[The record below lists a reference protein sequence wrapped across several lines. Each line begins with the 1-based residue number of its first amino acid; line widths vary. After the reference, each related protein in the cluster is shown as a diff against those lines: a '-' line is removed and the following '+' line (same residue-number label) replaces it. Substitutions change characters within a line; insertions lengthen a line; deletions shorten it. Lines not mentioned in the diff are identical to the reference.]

1 LSSDVVVR
9 PATTA
14 ADIKRFIA
22 FPYALHRGDP
32 MWVPPLRM
40 EVRKL
45 LSRTKNPFLHRNQAE
60 YFIAFRKAA
69 GQAASHYRPS
79 RPPFRPPHLPTFR
92 EGGEKWEILGRIAA
106 IHNRAHNEAHDENVG
121 FFGFF
126 ECVDDQGVA
135 DALFAA
141 AGKWLKNRGLTA
153 IRGPTSFSTNDE
165 CGLLVDGFNTPP
177 TVMNP
182 HNPSYYVDLV
192 EQSGFSKAM
201 DLFQYHTVNPRL
213 PEKLIERVKKVLEHK
228 NITLR
233 TLDMK
238 HFDDEIEKIKEIY
251 NSAWEKNWGF
261 VPMSDDEIDHLA
273 AQLKPVVVPEL
284 VMFVEQEGRPIGF
297 AAVLPD
303 FNVALK
309 KNPSGRLFPGI
320 FKILLAAR
328 KIKRIRIFLLGLLK
342 EFRGIG
348 ADVVMYH
355 WIWDTGYRL
364 GHRWAEAG
372 WILEDN
378 VPMNNAIQRLG
389 FEHYKTLRIY
399 DRPL

>member
-1 LSSDVVVR
+1 MVVR
-9 PATTA
+9 PVESAT
-14 ADIKRFIA
+14 DLKRFIA

-45 LSRTKNPFLHRNQAE
+45 LSKKKNPFFKRNEAE
-60 YFIAFRKAA
+60 YFLATRRMD
-69 GQAASHYRPS
+69 GQAETHYRPS
-79 RPPFRPPHLPTFR
+79 RPPFRPSALPSSR
-92 EGGEKWEILGRIAA
+92 RDGEKWEILGRIAA
-106 IHNRAHNEAHDENVG
+106 IKNVAHNEAHEDTVG

-126 ECVDDQGVA
+126 ECVHDDAVA
-135 DALFAA
+135 LALLDR
-141 AGKWLKNRGLTA
+141 AGEWLASKGLTTM
-153 IRGPTSFSTNDE
+153 RGPTSFSTNDE

-177 TVMNP
+177 TIMNP
-182 HNPSYYVDLV
+182 HNPSYYVGLI
-192 EQSGFSKAM
+192 EHAGFSKAM
-201 DLFQYHTVNPRL
+201 DLYQYQTVNPRL
-213 PEKLIERVKKVLEHK
+213 PEKLVDRVKKVLEHK

-238 HFDDEIEKIKEIY
+238 HFDEEIERIKAIY

-273 AQLKPVVVPEL
+273 AQLKPVVEPEL
-284 VMFVEQEGRPIGF
+284 VMFVEQEGKPIGF

-303 FNVALK
+303 YNVALK
-309 KNPSGRLFPGI
+309 RNPSGRLFPGI
-320 FKILLAAR
+320 VKVLLAAR
-328 KIKRIRIFLLGLLK
+328 KIKRIRILLLGLLQ
-342 EFRGIG
+342 EYRGIG

-355 WIWDTGYRL
+355 WIWETGYRL

-372 WILEDN
+372 WILENN

>member
-1 LSSDVVVR
+1 MR
-9 PATTA
+9 PVESA
-14 ADIKRFIA
+14 ADLKRFIA

-45 LSRTKNPFLHRNQAE
+45 LSRSKNPFFQRNEAG
-60 YFIAFRKAA
+60 YFIAIRKAA
-69 GQAASHYRPS
+69 GQPESHYRPS
-79 RPPFRPPHLPTFR
+79 RPPFRPTSLPSFR
-92 EGGEKWEILGRIAA
+92 HAGERWEILGRIAA
-106 IHNRAHNEAHDENVG
+106 IQNRAHNEAHEDAVG

-126 ECVDDQGVA
+126 ESVEDPEVA
-135 DALFAA
+135 EALFDTAA
-141 AGKWLKNRGLTA
+141 EWLKKRGLTTM
-153 IRGPTSFSTNDE
+153 RGPTSLSTNDE

-192 EQSGFSKAM
+192 ERAGFSKAM
-201 DLFQYHTVNPRL
+201 DLFQYQTVSPRL
-213 PEKLIERVKKVLEHK
+213 PEKLVERVKRVLEHK

-238 HFDDEIEKIKEIY
+238 HFDEEIERIKAIY

-261 VPMSDDEIDHLA
+261 VPMTDDEIDHLA
-273 AQLKPVVVPEL
+273 AQLKPVVEPEL
-284 VMFVEQEGRPIGF
+284 VIFVEQEGKPIGF

-320 FKILLAAR
+320 IKVLLAAR
-328 KIKRIRIFLLGLLK
+328 KIKRVRILLLGLLK
-342 EFRGIG
+342 EYRGLG

-355 WIWDTGYRL
+355 WIWETGYRL

-399 DRPL
+399 DRTL

>member
-1 LSSDVVVR
+1 
-9 PATTA
+9 
-14 ADIKRFIA
+14 
-22 FPYALHRGDP
+22 
-32 MWVPPLRM
+32 MRM

-45 LSRTKNPFLHRNQAE
+45 LSRTKNPFFQKNEAD
-60 YFIAFRKAA
+60 YFLAIRKKA
-69 GQAASHYRPS
+69 GQVEARYRPS
-79 RPPFRPPHLPTFR
+79 RPPFKAIVLPSFR
-92 EGGEKWEILGRIAA
+92 HDGESWEILGRIAA
-106 IHNRAHNEAHDENVG
+106 IHNRAHNEAHEDTVG

-126 ECVDDQGVA
+126 ECVNDDAVA
-135 DALFAA
+135 QALFET
-141 AGKWLKNRGLTA
+141 AGTWLKKRGLTA
-153 IRGPTSFSTNDE
+153 MRGPASFSTNDE
-165 CGLLVDGFNTPP
+165 CGLLVDGFDTPP
-177 TVMNP
+177 TIMNP
-182 HNPSYYVDLV
+182 HNPRYYVDLV
-192 EQSGFSKAM
+192 ERAGFTKAM
-201 DLFQYHTVNPRL
+201 DMYQYQTVNPRL
-213 PEKLIERVKKVLEHK
+213 PEKLVDRVKKVLERK

-238 HFDDEIEKIKEIY
+238 NFDGEIERLKAIY

-261 VPMSDDEIDHLA
+261 IPMTDAEIDHLA
-273 AQLKPVVVPEL
+273 AQLKPVCVPEL
-284 VMFVEQEGRPIGF
+284 VMFVEQEGKTIGF

-320 FKILLAAR
+320 LKVLLAAR
-328 KIKRIRIFLLGLLK
+328 KITRIRILLLGLLK

-389 FEHYKTLRIY
+389 FEPYKTLRFY

>member
-1 LSSDVVVR
+1 
-9 PATTA
+9 
-14 ADIKRFIA
+14 
-22 FPYALHRGDP
+22 
-32 MWVPPLRM
+32 M
-40 EVRKL
+40 EVHKL
-45 LSRTKNPFLHRNQAE
+45 LSRKKNPFFQRNDAKYFLATRRMVGRAE
-60 YFIAFRKAA
+60 MR
-69 GQAASHYRPS
+69 YRPS
-79 RPPFRPPHLPTFR
+79 RPPFRPTALPTYR
-92 EGGEKWEILGRIAA
+92 HRGEKWEVLGRIAA
-106 IHNRAHNEAHDENVG
+106 IQNCAHNEAHEDSVG

-126 ECVDDQGVA
+126 ESVEDHAVA
-135 DALFAA
+135 QSLFDT
-141 AGKWLKNRGLTA
+141 AGSWLIGKGLTTM
-153 IRGPTSFSTNDE
+153 RGPTSFSTNDE

-182 HNPSYYVDLV
+182 HNPSYYIDLI
-192 EQSGFSKAM
+192 EHAGFSKAM
-201 DLFQYHTVNPRL
+201 DLYQYHTVNPSL
-213 PEKLIERVKKVLEHK
+213 PDKLVARVKRVLEHR

-238 HFDDEIEKIKEIY
+238 HFDAEIERIKEIY
-251 NSAWEKNWGF
+251 NNAWEKNWGF

-273 AQLKPVVVPEL
+273 AQLKPVVEPKL
-284 VMFVEQEGRPIGF
+284 VMFVEQEGKPIGF

-320 FKILLAAR
+320 LRVLLAAR
-328 KIKRIRIFLLGLLK
+328 KIKRIRILLLGLLK
-342 EFRGIG
+342 EYRGIG

-355 WIWDTGYRL
+355 WIWETGYRL

-372 WILEDN
+372 WILEN
-378 VPMNNAIQRLG
+378 NIPMNNAIQRLG

>member
-1 LSSDVVVR
+1 
-9 PATTA
+9 
-14 ADIKRFIA
+14 
-22 FPYALHRGDP
+22 

-45 LSRTKNPFLHRNQAE
+45 LSKEKNPFFSHSDAE
-60 YFIAFRKAA
+60 YYLAVRKLVGRTEA
-69 GQAASHYRPS
+69 HYRPS
-79 RPPFRPPHLPTFR
+79 RPPFRPAKLPIFR
-92 EGGEKWEILGRIAA
+92 SGGEKWEVLGRIAA
-106 IHNRAHNEAHDENVG
+106 IHNRAHNEAHQDSVG

-126 ECVDDQGVA
+126 ECVDDQDVA
-135 DALFAA
+135 QALFET
-141 AGKWLKNRGLTA
+141 AGEWLATRGLTTM
-153 IRGPTSFSTNDE
+153 RGPASFSTNDE

-177 TVMNP
+177 TIMNP

-192 EQSGFSKAM
+192 ERAGFTKAM
-201 DLFQYHTVNPRL
+201 DMYQYQTVSPRL
-213 PEKLIERVKKVLEHK
+213 PEELVDRVKKVLEHR

-233 TLDMK
+233 TLVMK
-238 HFDDEIEKIKEIY
+238 DFDKEIERIKEIY
-251 NSAWEKNWGF
+251 NNAWEKNWGF
-261 VPMSDDEIDHLA
+261 IPMSDAEIDHLA

-284 VMFVEQEGRPIGF
+284 VMFVEQEGKPIGF

-320 FKILLAAR
+320 LKILWASR
-328 KIKRIRIFLLGLLK
+328 KIKRIRILLLGLLP
-342 EFRGIG
+342 EFRGVG

-372 WILEDN
+372 WILEKN

-389 FEHYKTLRIY
+389 FERYKTLRFY

>member
-1 LSSDVVVR
+1 
-9 PATTA
+9 
-14 ADIKRFIA
+14 
-22 FPYALHRGDP
+22 
-32 MWVPPLRM
+32 M
-40 EVRKL
+40 
-45 LSRTKNPFLHRNQAE
+45 
-60 YFIAFRKAA
+60 
-69 GQAASHYRPS
+69 
-79 RPPFRPPHLPTFR
+79 
-92 EGGEKWEILGRIAA
+92 
-106 IHNRAHNEAHDENVG
+106 
-121 FFGFF
+121 
-126 ECVDDQGVA
+126 
-135 DALFAA
+135 
-141 AGKWLKNRGLTA
+141 
-153 IRGPTSFSTNDE
+153 SFSTNDE

-182 HNPSYYVDLV
+182 HNPRYYVELV
-192 EQSGFSKAM
+192 EHSGFIKAR
-201 DLFQYHTVNPRL
+201 DLFQYQLVNPRL
-213 PEKLIERVKKVLEHK
+213 PEKLVERVKRVLEHK

-238 HFDDEIEKIKEIY
+238 HFDDEIERIKAIY

-284 VMFVEQEGRPIGF
+284 VMFVEQEGKPIGF

-309 KNPSGRLFPGI
+309 KNPSGRLIPGI
-320 FKILLAAR
+320 FKILLASR
-328 KIKRIRIFLLGLLK
+328 KIKRIRIFLLGLLE

-389 FEHYKTLRIY
+389 FEHYKTLRVY